1 MVIQRQ
7 VNPPVRASVR
17 DLRRLGGQSW
27 RSHRERGIHVTITS
41 EPLTMFLNL
50 LATARSFSTS
60 AVANFPK
67 LKTHSGAKKRWRAIA
82 SGKFKRVCI
91 PCPSAT
97 RSTKPSLSSQAHANH
112 SHKNVSKR
120 PARKNNLAQTTY
132 SSQSQ
137 TATLKKLLP
146 YA

>member
-1 MVIQRQ
+1 
-7 VNPPVRASVR
+7 
-17 DLRRLGGQSW
+17 
-27 RSHRERGIHVTITS
+27 
-41 EPLTMFLNL
+41 MFSFL
-50 LATARSFSTS
+50 LSTARSFSTS

-82 SGKFKRVCI
+82 SGKFKRHGMC
-91 PCPSAT
+91 
-97 RSTKPSLSSQAHANH
+97 QAHANH

-137 TATLKKLLP
+137 TVTLKRLLP

>member
-1 MVIQRQ
+1 
-7 VNPPVRASVR
+7 
-17 DLRRLGGQSW
+17 
-27 RSHRERGIHVTITS
+27 
-41 EPLTMFLNL
+41 MFLNV

-67 LKTHSGAKKRWRAIA
+67 LKSHSGAKKRWSAIA
-82 SGKFKRVCI
+82 SGKFKR
-91 PCPSAT
+91 
-97 RSTKPSLSSQAHANH
+97 AHANH

-120 PARKNNLAQTTY
+120 PARKNNLAQTAY

>member
-1 MVIQRQ
+1 
-7 VNPPVRASVR
+7 
-17 DLRRLGGQSW
+17 
-27 RSHRERGIHVTITS
+27 
-41 EPLTMFLNL
+41 MFFSNL
-50 LATARSFSTS
+50 FATARSFSTS
-60 AVANFPK
+60 AVSHFPK
-67 LKTHSGAKKRWRAIA
+67 LKTHSGANKRWRAIA
-82 SGKFKRVCI
+82 SGKFKR
-91 PCPSAT
+91 
-97 RSTKPSLSSQAHANH
+97 AHANH